1 MKLSDYPPG
10 FAAHRYRLTP
20 EEIEDLRRQNRIE
33 WEKQESY
40 RKRLIE
46 EGKISPDP
54 DKDEMPAQ

>member
-1 MKLSDYPPG
+1 MKLRNYPPG

-33 WEKQESY
+33 CEKQESY

-46 EGKISPDP
+46 EGKLPPDAE
-54 DKDEMPAQ
+54 KDETPA

>member
-33 WEKQESY
+33 CEKQESY

-46 EGKISPDP
+46 EGITSGCG
-54 DKDEMPAQ
+54 EG